1 MKRTQTESGPQSG
14 ASSAAGFTRRS
25 GRMGRRELLSA
36 GAAAGG
42 LLATAAGAS
51 RALAA
56 DAPLPVPPQMKIPG
70 RTFSGYGQPAKAEE
84 TVQRF
89 LTKPY
94 GDVAGGSG
102 NSQTPIQA
110 LNGTIT
116 PSGLHFER
124 HHNGVPEIDPAQH
137 RFVIHGLVKRPLAF
151 TVADLLRYPQVSRIH
166 FIECSGNGNRGFL
179 PEPVQ
184 APAGVLRGMI
194 SNSEWTGIPLSV
206 LLEEA
211 GVETQGKW
219 LLAEGADSAAMSRSV
234 PMVKALDDA
243 MIGLYQNGE
252 RLRPEQ
258 GYPMRLLLPGFEGN
272 TNVKWLRRIQ
282 VIDSPMYTKDE
293 TSKYTDLMPDG
304 KAKQFT
310 LELGVN
316 SIITR
321 PSFGMKLERGFHE
334 ISGIAWSGAGRIA
347 KVEVSTDG
355 GNSWRVAALQG
366 ESHPKA
372 VARFRLPWEWNGA
385 DATLQSRSTDEKGR
399 VQPTRKALV
408 ALYSPANPYHNHCI
422 HTWHVQ
428 PDGSIRHVYA

>member
-1 MKRTQTESGPQSG
+1 MKRTQTQADQRSAIQSG
-14 ASSAAGFTRRS
+14 AQSKRKPFTV
-25 GRMGRRELLSA
+25 GRRELLSA

-42 LLATAAGAS
+42 LLAAAGGAS
-51 RALAA
+51 RVLAA
-56 DAPLPVPPQMKIPG
+56 EPLPVPPQMKVPG

-94 GDVAGGSG
+94 GDIGGGSG

-124 HHNGVPEIDPAQH
+124 HHNGVPDIDPAQH

-151 TVADLLRYPQVSRIH
+151 GVADLLRYPQVSRIH
-166 FIECSGNGNRGFL
+166 FIECSGNGSRGFL

-211 GVETQGKW
+211 GIETQGKW
-219 LLAEGADSAAMSRSV
+219 LLAEGSDSAAMSRSV

-272 TNVKWLRRIQ
+272 TNIKWLRRIQ
-282 VIDSPMYTKDE
+282 VMDSPMFTKDE

-304 KAKQFT
+304 KARQFT
-310 LELGVN
+310 LELGTN

-321 PSFGMKLERGFHE
+321 PSLGMKLEKGFHE
-334 ISGIAWSGAGRIA
+334 ITGMAWSGGGRIA
-347 KVEVSTDG
+347 KVDVSTDG
-355 GNSWRVAALQG
+355 GVTWHPAALQG

-372 VARFRLPWEWNGA
+372 VARFRMAWEWNGTEA
-385 DATLQSRSTDEKGR
+385 MLQSRSTDEKGR
-399 VQPTRKALV
+399 VQPSRKMLIPQ
-408 ALYSPANPYHNHCI
+408 YSAGNTYHNHTI
-422 HTWHVQ
+422 HSWHVQ
-428 PDGSIRHVYA
+428 PDGSIRHAYA

>member
-1 MKRTQTESGPQSG
+1 LTGVQTFAAEESG
-14 ASSAAGFTRRS
+14 
-25 GRMGRRELLSA
+25 L
-36 GAAAGG
+36 
-42 LLATAAGAS
+42 
-51 RALAA
+51 
-56 DAPLPVPPQMKIPG
+56 PLRVPPAMKVPG
-70 RTFSGYGQPAKAEE
+70 RTFTGYGTPSRFEE
-84 TVQRF
+84 PIQRF
-89 LTKPY
+89 PTKPY
-94 GDVAGGSG
+94 GDVAAGSG
-102 NSQTPIQA
+102 NTQTPIQA
-110 LNGTIT
+110 LEGTIT

-137 RFVIHGLVKRPLAF
+137 RFVIHGLVKRPLVF

-166 FIECSGNGNRGFL
+166 FVECSGNGNRGFL

-211 GVETQGKW
+211 GVETAGKW

-234 PMVKALDDA
+234 PMLKALDDA

-282 VIDSPMYTKDE
+282 VIDGPMYTKDE

-310 LELGVN
+310 LEMGVN

-321 PSFGMKLERGFHE
+321 PSFGMKLEKGFHE
-334 ISGIAWSGAGRIA
+334 ITGIAWSGAGRIG

-355 GNSWRVAALQG
+355 GNSWRAAALQG

-372 VARFRLPWEWNGA
+372 VARFRLHWEWSGA
-385 DATLQSRSTDEKGR
+385 EAMLQSRATDEKGR

-408 ALYSPANPYHNHCI
+408 AQYSPGNPYHNHSI
-422 HTWHVQ
+422 QSWHLQ
-428 PDGSIRHVYA
+428 TDGSIRNVYA

>member
-1 MKRTQTESGPQSG
+1 MHSPQQS
-14 ASSAAGFTRRS
+14 TRKGKPVRAERQEGVS
-25 GRMGRRELLSA
+25 RRLLLTGGS
-36 GAAAGG
+36 AAAGALAAVG
-42 LLATAAGAS
+42 LAGR
-51 RALAA
+51 RALGA
-56 DAPLPVPPQMKIPG
+56 DAPLPVPPQMKVPG
-70 RTFSGYGQPAKAEE
+70 RTFSGYGQPAKAED
-84 TVQRF
+84 TVQRVPI
-89 LTKPY
+89 KPY
-94 GDVAGGSG
+94 GDVAAGSG
-102 NSQTPIQA
+102 NSLTPHQA
-110 LNGTIT
+110 LEGTIT

-124 HHNGVPEIDPAQH
+124 HHNGVPDIDPAQH
-137 RFVIHGLVKRPLAF
+137 RFVIHGLVKRPLSF
-151 TVADLLRYPQVSRIH
+151 TVADLLRYPRVTRTH
-166 FIECSGNGNRGFL
+166 FVECSGNGSRLFL
-179 PEPVQ
+179 PDPVQ
-184 APAGVLRGMI
+184 APPGILRGLL

-282 VIDSPMYTKDE
+282 VMEGPMYTKDE
-293 TSKYTDLMPDG
+293 TSKYTDTMPDG
-304 KAKQFT
+304 KSKQFT

-321 PSFGMKLERGFHE
+321 PSFGMKLEKGFNE
-334 ISGIAWSGAGRIA
+334 IVGIAWSGAGRIR

-355 GNSWRVAALQG
+355 GNSWHAAALQG

-372 VARFRLPWEWNGA
+372 MVRFRLPWEWNGA
-385 DATLQSRSTDEKGR
+385 EAQLQSRATDEKGH
-399 VQPTRKALV
+399 VQPARKVLV
-408 ALYSPANPYHNHCI
+408 AQYSPVNTYHNHAI
-422 HTWHVQ
+422 VTWHVQ

>member
-1 MKRTQTESGPQSG
+1 MH
-14 ASSAAGFTRRS
+14 SAEDTPRQRNPAHAQRHAALSRRD
-25 GRMGRRELLSA
+25 LLAA

-42 LLATAAGAS
+42 LLATAAGAG
-51 RALAA
+51 RALGA
-56 DAPLPVPPQMKIPG
+56 DAPLPIPPQMKVAG
-70 RTFSGYGQPAKAEE
+70 RTFSGYGHPAKAEE
-84 TVQRF
+84 TVQRYP
-89 LTKPY
+89 TKPY
-94 GDVAGGSG
+94 GDIAAGSG
-102 NSQTPIQA
+102 NSQTPIEA
-110 LNGTIT
+110 LNGTLT

-151 TVADLLRYPQVSRIH
+151 TVADLLRYPQVSRVH
-166 FIECSGNGNRGFL
+166 FIECSGNGSRGFL

-219 LLAEGADSAAMSRSV
+219 LLVEGADSAALSRSV

-258 GYPMRLLLPGFEGN
+258 GYPLRLLLPGFEGN
-272 TNVKWLRRIQ
+272 TNIKWLRRIQ
-282 VIDSPMYTKDE
+282 VIESPMYTKDE

-321 PSFGMKLERGFHE
+321 PSFGMKLDKGFHE
-334 ISGIAWSGAGRIA
+334 ITGITWSGAGRIR

-355 GNSWRVAALQG
+355 GYSWEVAALQG

-372 VARFRLPWEWNGA
+372 TVRFRLPWEWNGA
-385 DATLQSRSTDEKGR
+385 EAQLQSRSTDEKGR
-399 VQPTRKALV
+399 VQPARKALV
-408 ALYSPANPYHNHCI
+408 AQYSPGNSYHNHSI

-428 PDGSIRHVYA
+428 SDGSIRHVYA